1 MQENSET
8 IGQRIR
14 RLRNKLGCSQERLAE
29 FLMIKQTTLSKY
41 EKDLRSIPPEIIS
54 MICKFFETT
63 PTYLMWGVEDK
74 LYAVED
80 KIFSE
85 ITVIYENISNPKIK
99 EAALKQLKIL
109 AELDDHYPYG

>member
-1 MQENSET
+1 
-8 IGQRIR
+8 
-14 RLRNKLGCSQERLAE
+14 
-29 FLMIKQTTLSKY
+29 
-41 EKDLRSIPPEIIS
+41 
-54 MICKFFETT
+54 
-63 PTYLMWGVEDK
+63 MWGVEDK

-85 ITVIYENISNPKIK
+85 IIVIYENISNPKIK